1 MEEKSLMAVNSE
13 LSVTEVSN
21 QVAKIQDLMSK
32 VMHDGEHFGTIP
44 GVGKDRKSLFKSG
57 AEKLCFVF
65 RLAPEFAVERDDLP
79 NGHREYRVTCRLR
92 SMASSVIVG
101 EGLGSC
107 STMETKYR
115 YRENSDYEVLDE
127 PIPEDSKER
136 KAEYRKQGYGMKKVN
151 GDWCWVRY
159 TSSERVENPD
169 IADTYNTV
177 LKMAKK
183 RAHIDAT
190 ITACAAS
197 DIFTQDVGDADEEPP
212 EGDGKA
218 PAANQGRGKPQ
229 GKAPAGKAPA
239 GNAAPPPDKQ
249 ATRGQYFNKRISDS
263 GLSSTEDAE
272 IIKAAVFSVVDA
284 FAYQTVGDAIKGV
297 DLETFGKVLDAV
309 KAAGDKKR
317 IDREVDAEAQ
327 QTAEE
332 QPEAVTVGADGQA
345 EIF

>member
-1 MEEKSLMAVNSE
+1 MEEKSLMAVNTE
-13 LSVTEVSN
+13 LSVTEVSA
-21 QVAKIQDLMSK
+21 QVAKIQDLMRTI
-32 VMHDGEHFGTIP
+32 MHEGEHYGNVPGT
-44 GVGKDRKSLFKSG
+44 GKDRKSLFKPG

-65 RLAPEFAVERDDLP
+65 RLAPEFTVERDDLP
-79 NGHREYRVTCRLR
+79 GGHREYRVTCRLR

-115 YRENSDYEVLDE
+115 YRENSDFEVLDE

-159 TSSERVENPD
+159 TSSEKVENPD
-169 IADTYNTV
+169 IADVYNTV

-197 DIFTQDVGDADEEPP
+197 DIFTQDVGEEGDEPP
-212 EGDGKA
+212 EGDGKGSMG
-218 PAANQGRGKPQ
+218 NQNRAKPQ
-229 GKAPAGKAPA
+229 GKAPAGKTT
-239 GNAAPPPDKQ
+239 PPPPPPPKM
-249 ATRGQYFNKRISDS
+249 TRNQLFQQEAWKARLDLTADVERI
-263 GLSSTEDAE
+263 
-272 IIKAAVFSVVDA
+272 KNAVYSVVDA
-284 FAYQTVGDAIKGV
+284 FDYPELKDAINKV
-297 DLETFGKVLDAV
+297 DLETFGRILAAL
-309 KAAGDKKR
+309 KAAGEKKR
-317 IDREVDAEAQ
+317 IDLEVDAEAQ
-327 QTAEE
+327 QPSEVE
-332 QPEAVTVGADGQA
+332 QEAVTVGADGQV